1 MHKVQFLSGKK
12 SGGNSQKL
20 QINYKSTKQLK
31 WEKLTFPATRK
42 LTDNNINVVNTRLAF
57 DQKKNTGKWN
67 SGKDV
72 RHELNMMSGF
82 NA

>member
-1 MHKVQFLSGKK
+1 MHKVQFLGGKK

-57 DQKKNTGKWN
+57 DQKKTLGNEIVARMYAMN
-67 SGKDV
+67 
-72 RHELNMMSGF
+72 
-82 NA
+82 